1 MLLSRRT
8 VAIAGAAALGGI
20 SPALAQ
26 ATDEMTIGAPRA
38 RVSLVEYASATCPHC
53 AAFHEHN
60 WAALKANYIDTGRVR
75 LTMREMLTPP
85 PSVALA
91 MFQLARAQGADANE
105 YFRRIAILYARQQAL
120 FQTGTVENLR
130 VALVQL
136 GGEWGLTEPQVM
148 AALTD
153 ETGVARIR
161 RSLAEADARGVTST
175 PTFFLNGQ
183 RVTDPAFLTPQG
195 LAHAL
200 DAAAG

>member
-8 VAIAGAAALGGI
+8 IVIAGAAGLGGVG
-20 SPALAQ
+20 PALAQ
-26 ATDEMTIGAPRA
+26 TSDEMTIGAASA
-38 RVSLVEYASATCPHC
+38 RVSLVEYASTTCPHC
-53 AAFHEHN
+53 AAFHAHN
-60 WAALKANYIDTGRVR
+60 WAALKASYIDTGRVR
-75 LTMREMLTPP
+75 LTMREMVTPP

-105 YFRRIAILYARQQAL
+105 YFRRLAVLYDRQQAI
-120 FQTGTVENLR
+120 FQTGTMENLR
-130 VALVQL
+130 VAFVSL
-136 GGEWGLTEPQVM
+136 GGEWGLTEAQVM

-153 ETGVARIR
+153 QNGVARIR
-161 RSLAEADARGVTST
+161 RSIAEADARGVTAT

-195 LAHAL
+195 LVRAL